1 MRIQEV
7 CRKTELSKRNI
18 HYYIKEN
25 LITPSVNEENG
36 YYDFSETDCRRLI
49 LVHEFRNAG
58 LSISII
64 RSLLNTPAAAG
75 YYLRLH
81 AEKLKKEIR
90 HLEQTADSLN
100 YILDK
105 LPLNPDFDAL
115 YHLGTTSAIPSP
127 DTMQNTDGS
136 EDADNRL
143 VNHFLW
149 RGFLPDDRLSEYQQF
164 LWYKIHLMSTGTDN
178 QDYRKI
184 GHFLRSLDQEV
195 VDRIYA
201 QRYQHYRYIAELKES
216 DHVHYANE
224 MQARI
229 RRFLESNV
237 TVAFWKLHYEDF
249 ISPDIRICTSDI
261 SSVVEEMSP
270 FFASYVHN
278 INAVCAM
285 TYRWLQSEDGDGL
298 FQKMKKTLGD
308 RMNLEDCNHG
318 ELESMSCLH
327 LLTGEM
333 L

>member
-7 CRKTELSKRNI
+7 CRKAGLSKRNI
-18 HYYIKEN
+18 HYYIKEK
-25 LITPSVNEENG
+25 LITPSIKENG
-36 YYDFSETDCRRLI
+36 YYDFSETDCQRLI

-81 AEKLKKEIR
+81 VEKLKREIR

-105 LPLNPDFDAL
+105 LPINPDFDVL
-115 YHLGTTSAIPSP
+115 YHLGTTSSIPSP
-127 DTMQNTDGS
+127 DTSQNSDCS
-136 EDADNRL
+136 EDSDNKL

-164 LWYKIHLMSTGTDN
+164 LWYKIHLMTSGTDN
-178 QDYRKI
+178 QNYRKI
-184 GHFLRSLDQEV
+184 GHFLRSLNQEDI
-195 VDRIYA
+195 DRIYA
-201 QRYQHYRYIAELKES
+201 QRYQHYKYVAELKKS
-216 DHVHYANE
+216 DYAHYANE
-224 MQARI
+224 MQTCI
-229 RRFLESNV
+229 HKFLESSV
-237 TVAFWKLHYEDF
+237 TVEFWKLHYEDF

-261 SSVVEEMSP
+261 SSVVAEMSP
-270 FFASYVHN
+270 FYAAYVHN

-285 TYRWLQSEDGDGL
+285 TYNWIQSEDGSDL
-298 FQKMKKTLGD
+298 LHRMKKTLGD
-308 RMNLEDCNHG
+308 CMNLEHCNHG